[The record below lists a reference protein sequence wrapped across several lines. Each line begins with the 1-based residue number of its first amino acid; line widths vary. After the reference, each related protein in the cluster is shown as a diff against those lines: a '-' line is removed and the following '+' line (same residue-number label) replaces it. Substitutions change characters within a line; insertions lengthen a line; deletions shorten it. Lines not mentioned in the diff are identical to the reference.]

1 LAAQECAVIQQA
13 LHTRTLADQ
22 SWELYELIDD
32 WSRDADMPSRGP
44 ASYPPEL
51 LAGASAYFS
60 AMAAARVR
68 RHRRALQRLAQV
80 RATREGQAQAVSL
93 VPSHKSSQDKDYVS
107 TCMALSLN
115 V

>member
-1 LAAQECAVIQQA
+1 MIQQA

-22 SWELYELIDD
+22 SWERYELVDD

-68 RHRRALQRLAQV
+68 RHRRALQRLAHV
-80 RATREGQAQAVSL
+80 RATRAVQVCTPRDTGSPCASARGARPHTAGGQPLPTMKHLQ
-93 VPSHKSSQDKDYVS
+93 
-107 TCMALSLN
+107 
-115 V
+115 